1 MEDNGNGRLF
11 WQGTSSGSS
20 IGGAYENWGNNEP
33 NNAGNE
39 DYLQIS
45 QAVQPDGSV
54 GKWNDLRNTNNSGA
68 TYQPRGY
75 VLETDQG
82 KLLGVMPQSNI
93 QLENVS
99 LVPFYSSNYINLEDI
114 EAAVDAQSKLKS
126 TMEILHGQ
134 KGNIASNVSQLEMGI
149 DRLNRQIAA
158 AEFSFARMSDEEMIE
173 DLTKVARTQLL
184 SDASM
189 SVMMQ
194 ARGINRNLTEVLL

>member
-1 MEDNGNGRLF
+1 M
-11 WQGTSSGSS
+11 
-20 IGGAYENWGNNEP
+20 
-33 NNAGNE
+33 
-39 DYLQIS
+39 
-45 QAVQPDGSV
+45 
-54 GKWNDLRNTNNSGA
+54 
-68 TYQPRGY
+68 
-75 VLETDQG
+75 ETDQG

-99 LVPFYSSNYINLEDI
+99 LVPFYSSSYINLEDI
-114 EAAVDAQSKLKS
+114 EAAVDAQSKLES

-134 KGNIASNVSQLEMGI
+134 KGNIASNISQLEMGI

>member
-11 WQGTSSGSS
+11 WQGTSSGSAV
-20 IGGAYENWGNNEP
+20 GGAYENWGNNEP

-54 GKWNDLRNTNNSGA
+54 GKWNDLRNTNSSGP

-114 EAAVDAQSKLKS
+114 EAAVDAQSKLES

-134 KGNIASNVSQLEMGI
+134 REILLPTYPNWKWGLIGLI
-149 DRLNRQIAA
+149 DKLRQRN
-158 AEFSFARMSDEEMIE
+158 SPLLVCRM
-173 DLTKVARTQLL
+173 KK
-184 SDASM
+184 
-189 SVMMQ
+189 
-194 ARGINRNLTEVLL
+194 